1 MFLLMFLKETFTSR
15 MIGLTSRSSPVV
27 CWSRIGYLI
36 GLFGCYPTLNLDV
49 LIKML
54 FCGLC
59 IFLHFLIFSHEA
71 LSAIWRIWIL
81 F

>member
-1 MFLLMFLKETFTSR
+1 MS
-15 MIGLTSRSSPVV
+15 
-27 CWSRIGYLI
+27 
-36 GLFGCYPTLNLDV
+36 

-71 LSAIWRIWIL
+71 LSRYLENLDLIL
-81 F
+81 ATPSLAMWVDAAGNPTICGS